1 MFEAQN
7 INDMTKKITLK
18 NSKVL
23 GLFIILLGL
32 LGSSS
37 FNQSQAQSYCI
48 PFSYYGCNYS
58 NISYGVIERVVV
70 KDINGSSL
78 FSKAADGCSQPT
90 PSAPAV
96 SPNGFTL
103 MSTKPSFT
111 LSSGS
116 KYSLGVSVTM
126 ATGTSYAINYGMWI
140 DLNRDGN
147 YSANEYM
154 STGWGTIASANA
166 LGVGGTLQTKDFTVP
181 CGVTPGTSRMRIIA
195 SYNFA
200 ALTAGLSCP
209 TYTANSFQYGEVED
223 YTITLANPTSLAAGF
238 YMPSTTY
245 VGAVVKLTNNN
256 QAGYIG
262 HQWDVDDN
270 GSIEYTTTNASTIFT
285 STGTRCIRLKSQNCL
300 GRDSVLKCINVIDP
314 TAKPVVDF
322 AVVANEIERFGTA
335 NFLDLTTN
343 GPTYWSW
350 YMYDPIDSAAT
361 RMDVESLN
369 STLVGNDP
377 YKNQN
382 PAIFFNRTGNYTVCM
397 QASNNKGPSSLLCK
411 PNYLRVTPF
420 KDNPLGAGTVQ
431 PIYEQSGNIMDDGGR
446 NGNYSNN
453 RIDYATIIPCGAET
467 ITLKFAQCKLATG
480 DLLKIYDGVD
490 ANGKPL
496 HPGTGFTLGVVP
508 TAPIVAKSGAMYLY
522 FSTNGSGT
530 DSGFLASWTTKR
542 GPIVAPI
549 ADFVIPDTLYNPVNY
564 TYTNTS
570 QNVLGNTTWI
580 WSVDPG
586 YGEVAYTKDL
596 IDFGI
601 LTDNTYDVS
610 LEATT
615 CMGYSKYTKSVVVVT
630 PHTKTSL
637 DITAS
642 NRRPNTGEP
651 VFLSAIS
658 GLPNKALKADNFKWS
673 FFPNTVQY
681 VGSTNSSSRDP
692 KVTFNAKGKYT
703 VSLTAWNTLDPS
715 ATTATVIKS
724 DYVIVVEHCTPLLG
738 VSSSTDIAINN
749 VTLEDDK
756 ANKLIDNTSANN
768 LQGYDDYTSTNIS
781 ANVAFGGTYKITTS
795 RVTNINPM
803 SRKVWVDWNIDGD
816 FDDAGELVASEATA
830 KTASFSA
837 TFKVP
842 TIATSFEGRTKM
854 RIGTSYSSDPNMP
867 CGASS
872 GVTDANRLGEF
883 EDYRIVLV
891 NDYTAP
897 ILTLNNKDTLYLEVG
912 STYNEYGA
920 KAIDATEGDISSLVT
935 ITSDL
940 DMSFTG
946 IYYLTYNVTDAGGN
960 KALPKTRVVYVVR
973 DQTKPVI
980 TLNGSDTVRIE
991 VFSAYTEDG
1000 ATAMDNKDGNI
1011 TNSIS
1016 VSGTVNTNVIGT
1028 YTLTYLVIDQAGNKA
1043 TKNRIVIVKDSQ
1055 KPVISNTDADV
1066 NNIVKVQIL
1075 SIFIDRTK
1083 VTDNY
1088 DNPIALNVTKGPAT
1102 PDGVDTRFKGTY
1114 TLIYNSTDVSVNQA
1128 VAKTY
1133 KYVVDDYVG
1142 PNVVLNTLDTI
1153 IHPVNK
1159 AYNPVQAAAYDNYYD
1174 NSQVSI
1180 TRTSN
1185 VIFYKTGLYWD
1196 EFTATDGSGNVTI
1209 RRRYVRVIDD
1219 IAPVLNGLPLNV
1231 GLWSTVDASE
1241 GLTITDNYDAPTSL
1255 RPRLKI
1261 LFNNLNTYI
1270 EGVYA
1275 VTYEVTDFSGNVS
1288 LPFNHIINVNRAY
1301 PTIQGSVG
1309 NIGKDKTINVYP
1321 NPSTGMINVS
1331 YNFATPE
1338 NMDVNVYNST
1348 GSLVSSINNIHGQSG
1363 VQSIDLSNE
1372 ANGLY
1377 YVRMNVSGKQVS
1389 RTISLNK

>member
-1 MFEAQN
+1 
-7 INDMTKKITLK
+7 MTKKITLK
-18 NSKVL
+18 KSKVL
-23 GLFIILLGL
+23 GLFLALLGF
-32 LGSSS
+32 LGSAS

-48 PFSYYGCNYS
+48 PYSYYGCNVSSVSYS
-58 NISYGVIERVVV
+58 VIERVQV
-70 KDINGSSL
+70 KDISNNFLMDKS
-78 FSKAADGCSQPT
+78 ADGCNQT
-90 PSAPAV
+90 TATTTNV
-96 SPNGFTL
+96 SPNGYTL

-116 KYSLGVSVTM
+116 KYTMGVSVSSTN
-126 ATGTSYAINYGMWI
+126 GSSIYAYASFLYMWV

-147 YSANEYM
+147 FAANEYM
-154 STGWGTIASANA
+154 ATGWTSATGANA
-166 LGVGGTLQTKDFTVP
+166 MKVGGNITNNTFTIP
-181 CGVTPGTSRMRIIA
+181 CGISPGQSRMRLIS
-195 SYNFA
+195 SYSY
-200 ALTAGLSCP
+200 ALGATMSCANYTNN
-209 TYTANSFQYGEVED
+209 TYYYGEIED

-245 VGAVVKLTNNN
+245 VGSVVKLTNNN
-256 QAGYIG
+256 QTGYIA

-270 GSIEYTTTNASTIFT
+270 GSIEATTINATTIFT
-285 STGTRCIRLKSQNCL
+285 TPGTRCIRLKSQNCL
-300 GRDSVLKCINVIDP
+300 GRDSVLKCINVVTP

-350 YMYDPIDSAAT
+350 YMYDPVDSAAT
-361 RMDVESLN
+361 RLDVESLN
-369 STLVGNDP
+369 TNFTGNDP

-397 QASNNKGPSSLLCK
+397 QASNSQGPSSMLCK

-431 PIYEQSGNIMDDGGR
+431 PMYEQSGNIMDDGGR

-467 ITLKFAQCKLATG
+467 ITLTFAQCKLLAN

-490 ANGKPL
+490 ANGIPL
-496 HPGTGFTLGVVP
+496 HPGTGFTLNKVP
-508 TAPIVAKSGAMYLY
+508 TAPIVAKSGAMYIY
-522 FSTNGSGT
+522 FSTDGNGN
-530 DSGFLASWTTKR
+530 DSGFLATWTTKR

-549 ADFVIPDTLYNPVNY
+549 ADFTIPDTLYNPVNY
-564 TYTNTS
+564 TYINKS
-570 QNVLGNTTWI
+570 QNVLGNTSWI

-586 YGEVAYTKDL
+586 YGQVAYTKDL

-601 LTDNTYDVS
+601 LTDNSYNVS

-615 CMGYSKYTKSVVVVT
+615 CMGYSKYSKSVVVVT

-637 DITAS
+637 DVTAN
-642 NRRPNTGEP
+642 NRRPSTGET

-658 GLPNKALKADNFKWS
+658 GLPNKALKADKFKWS
-673 FFPNTVQY
+673 FFPSTISY
-681 VGSTNSSSRDP
+681 VGTTNSGSRDP

-703 VSLTAWNTLDPS
+703 ISLTAWNTLDQA
-715 ATTATVIKS
+715 ATSATVIKS
-724 DYVIVVEHCTPLLG
+724 EFVIVVEHCTPLLG
-738 VSSSTDIAINN
+738 VSSSTDIVINN
-749 VTLEDDK
+749 VTLEDAN
-756 ANKLIDNTSANN
+756 ANKLIDNTSGNN
-768 LQGYDDYTSTNIS
+768 LQGYDDYTSIIS
-781 ANVAFGGTYKITTS
+781 PANVTFGGTYKITTS

-803 SRKVWVDWNIDGD
+803 TRKVWVDWNIDGD

-830 KTASFSA
+830 KTTSYSA
-837 TFKVP
+837 KFKVP
-842 TIATSFEGRTKM
+842 SISTSFEGNTRM

-872 GVTDANRLGEF
+872 GVTNANRLGEF
-883 EDYRIVLV
+883 EDYRLVMV
-891 NDYTAP
+891 NDRTAP
-897 ILTLNNKDTLYLEVG
+897 VLTLYNKDTLYLEVG
-912 STYNEYGA
+912 STYTEYNA
-920 KAIDATEGDISSLVT
+920 KAIDATEGDISSQII

-940 DMSFTG
+940 DMAYTG
-946 IYYLTYNVTDAGGN
+946 IYYLNYNVTDAGGN
-960 KALPKTRVVYVVR
+960 KAIPKTRVVFVVR

-980 TLNGSDTVRIE
+980 TLNGSDTVSIE

-1000 ATAMDNKDGNI
+1000 ATATDNKDGNI
-1011 TNSIS
+1011 SNSIS
-1016 VSGTVNTNVIGT
+1016 VSGTVNTSVIGK
-1028 YTLTYLVIDQAGNKA
+1028 YILSYVVIDQAGNKT
-1043 TKNRIVIVKDSQ
+1043 TKNRVVFVKDSQ
-1055 KPVISNTDADV
+1055 KPVISNADADA

-1088 DNPIALNVTKGPAT
+1088 DNPIALKITKGPST

-1114 TLIYNSTDVSVNQA
+1114 TLVYNSSDVSGNQA
-1128 VAKTY
+1128 VTKTY
-1133 KYVVDDYVG
+1133 KYSVDDYVG
-1142 PNVVLNTLDTI
+1142 PTITLNTLDTI
-1153 IHPVNK
+1153 VWPVNK
-1159 AYNPVQAAAYDNYYD
+1159 TYSPVQASAYDNYYD

-1180 TRTSN
+1180 TRTST
-1185 VIFYKTGLYWD
+1185 VVFYKLGLYWD
-1196 EFTATDGSGNVTI
+1196 EFTATDGSGNITI
-1209 RRRYVRVIDD
+1209 RRRFVRVVDD
-1219 IAPVLNGLPLNV
+1219 VAPVLNGLPLNV
-1231 GLWSTVDASE
+1231 GLWSTIDAAE
-1241 GLTITDNYDAPTSL
+1241 GLTITDNYDAPSAL
-1255 RPRLKI
+1255 RPRLKV

-1275 VTYEVTDFSGNVS
+1275 VTYEVKDFSGNTS
-1288 LPFNHIINVNRAY
+1288 LPFNRIINVNRSY
-1301 PTIQGSVG
+1301 PTIQGGV
-1309 NIGKDKTINVYP
+1309 NTIGKDKTINVYP
-1321 NPSTGMINVS
+1321 NPSTGIVNVN

-1338 NMDVNVYNST
+1338 NMVINVYNAT
-1348 GSLVSSINNIHGQSG
+1348 GSIVSSISNIHGQSG

-1377 YVRMNVSGKQVS
+1377 YVRMTVAGKQIS